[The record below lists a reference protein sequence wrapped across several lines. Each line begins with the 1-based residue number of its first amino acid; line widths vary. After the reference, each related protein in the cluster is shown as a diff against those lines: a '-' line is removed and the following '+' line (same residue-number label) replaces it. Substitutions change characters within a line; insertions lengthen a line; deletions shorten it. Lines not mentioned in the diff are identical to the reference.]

1 MANRTR
7 TRTPNEGLRRL
18 LEQAGWSRSQFALV
32 VNRLG
37 AEAGMELHYDQS
49 AVSHWVGGTVPN
61 PRVRRLIVEAFS
73 RKLHRTVTHA
83 EAGLPP
89 AVSDRAAPGVDT
101 VEEIVDLGRADMDPS
116 RRGVVTAAGL
126 FSAALAVPLFSE
138 TAHAAEATPVSPG
151 KQTVRIG
158 AGQVES
164 VRRMTDKIADILDE
178 LGGGHARPM
187 AAAFL
192 VNTVV
197 PWLRAEATDAV
208 RKDMWAAASDLVY
221 LTGWMAMY
229 ERAHGTAQTYYLK
242 ALKLAG
248 RAEDHVT
255 YCRTLR
261 GMSLQ
266 ASNLG
271 HGPLALKLADSA
283 AEAAPQAGPR
293 LRAFLTGQQA
303 HATSMVGDHRRAR
316 SLLAET
322 ESALMKADNRRESI
336 GGYDQSAYAFHVSHV
351 LYEGKDL
358 PGSIGALQQALRAQ
372 PANERQGRVHFYAL
386 LAQRQLEYGHL
397 DAACDSWTRFL
408 EDYEHISSARGDE
421 HFDTM
426 RLRLRPYRNA
436 RAVRQLSPRVA
447 EVAALKA

>member
-7 TRTPNEGLRRL
+7 T
-18 LEQAGWSRSQFALV
+18 
-32 VNRLG
+32 G
-37 AEAGMELHYDQS
+37 A
-49 AVSHWVGGTVPN
+49 P
-61 PRVRRLIVEAFS
+61 VEAFS

-89 AVSDRAAPGVDT
+89 AASDQAAPGVDT

-138 TAHAAEATPVSPG
+138 TAHAVEAAPVSPG

-242 ALKLAG
+242 ALKLAA

-316 SLLAET
+316 SLLAAT

-358 PGSIGALQQALRAQ
+358 PGSISALQQALRAQ
-372 PANERQGRVHFYAL
+372 PANERQGRVHFHAV

-408 EDYEHISSARGDE
+408 EDYEHLSSARGDE

-426 RLRLRPYRNA
+426 RLRLKPYGNA
-436 RAVRQLSPRVA
+436 RAVRQLSPRIA

>member
-7 TRTPNEGLRRL
+7 TRTP
-18 LEQAGWSRSQFALV
+18 
-32 VNRLG
+32 
-37 AEAGMELHYDQS
+37 
-49 AVSHWVGGTVPN
+49 
-61 PRVRRLIVEAFS
+61 VEAFS

-126 FSAALAVPLFSE
+126 FSAGLAVPLFSE
-138 TAHAAEATPVSPG
+138 TAQTAEAAPVSPG
-151 KQTVRIG
+151 KQTVRVG

-208 RKDMWAAASDLVY
+208 RKDMWAAASDLV
-221 LTGWMAMY
+221 MAMY

-283 AEAAPQAGPR
+283 A
-293 LRAFLTGQQA
+293 
-303 HATSMVGDHRRAR
+303 
-316 SLLAET
+316 
-322 ESALMKADNRRESI
+322 
-336 GGYDQSAYAFHVSHV
+336 
-351 LYEGKDL
+351 
-358 PGSIGALQQALRAQ
+358 
-372 PANERQGRVHFYAL
+372 
-386 LAQRQLEYGHL
+386 
-397 DAACDSWTRFL
+397 
-408 EDYEHISSARGDE
+408 
-421 HFDTM
+421 
-426 RLRLRPYRNA
+426 
-436 RAVRQLSPRVA
+436 
-447 EVAALKA
+447 